1 MLGGPAFLPGHS
13 SEGVT
18 TWSVSS
24 RYRFTDD
31 VMVYGKVATGYRP
44 GGPNAVVPGAV
55 PTVDSDTLTSYEGGL
70 KSTLLGGR
78 ALFNVSVFD
87 IQWKNIQLGVTNGTC
102 NCTFLANGGD
112 AYSRGFEL
120 EGSFRPVDG
129 LRLGYNAA
137 YTKARLT
144 SLTTGAPPF
153 FTGATAATLGVNVTA
168 STLQAGSGA
177 TPESNDYATAIAALR
192 DGVVD
197 RSYQTIVGTVGS
209 DASAAASQRDLS
221 TTLVADVQAHVNDTP
236 HPLARLHTEGTLP
249 PEGLYDQS
257 VEAEKE
263 LDLMRNAALA
273 WRATSD
279 DRYLK
284 LVDRFLAAW
293 VATYQPS
300 FNPIDE
306 TRFEG
311 LILAYDMTASA
322 LPVKTR
328 NAAAAFIAKL
338 ANGYVERVD
347 AQPRPLTGTYRN
359 NWESHR
365 VKLVAMAAFTLDDRK
380 LINAAQRLFVEQI
393 GANVAADGATVDFAE
408 RDALHYV
415 TYDLQPLVVAAL
427 AARRHNRNWLTQR
440 AQNGAS
446 LQSALDW
453 LLPYALGE
461 KTHEEFVHSSVAFDA
476 KRRAAGLPGYSGPWD
491 PKDSAE
497 LFHLAARLSG
507 RYAGAALRLSPT
519 PPAWLAVCLP
529 LPAR

>member
-1 MLGGPAFLPGHS
+1 MGR
-13 SEGVT
+13 V
-18 TWSVSS
+18 
-24 RYRFTDD
+24 R
-31 VMVYGKVATGYRP
+31 
-44 GGPNAVVPGAV
+44 VP
-55 PTVDSDTLTSYEGGL
+55 
-70 KSTLLGGR
+70 
-78 ALFNVSVFD
+78 
-87 IQWKNIQLGVTNGTC
+87 
-102 NCTFLANGGD
+102 
-112 AYSRGFEL
+112 
-120 EGSFRPVDG
+120 
-129 LRLGYNAA
+129 
-137 YTKARLT
+137 
-144 SLTTGAPPF
+144 
-153 FTGATAATLGVNVTA
+153 ATAARMPVSDARWRPAASLAAWLMTGAAVLAPLGVA
-168 STLQAGSGA
+168 R
-177 TPESNDYATAIAALR
+177 AAMNLCAAPAM
-192 DGVVD
+192 
-197 RSYQTIVGTVGS
+197 QTSERT
-209 DASAAASQRDLS
+209 SAAPVAQG
-221 TTLVADVQAHVNDTP
+221 LVKRVSARLNDSP
-236 HPLARLHTEGTLP
+236 RPLPRLHTEGTLP
-249 PEGLYDQS
+249 HEVIYDQS
-257 VEAEKE
+257 VAAEQDLE
-263 LDLMRNAALA
+263 LMRDAALV
-273 WRATSD
+273 WRATGD
-279 DRYLK
+279 ERYLR
-284 LVDRFLAAW
+284 LVDRFLFAW
-293 VATYQPS
+293 TTTYQPS

-306 TRFEG
+306 THFDS